1 MLTHRRKRFRFIAT
15 ACLWAC
21 LVLVFSTAQL
31 PAAFSANRNFYGM
44 HIGND
49 TDVAKAIPVLKD
61 LGVQWT
67 RLWVDTD
74 WSPQEHPAFQKA
86 KTLKAAGFNTIVEFN
101 QAKVPTPE
109 QVKAYFDWAQT
120 VPGLPEAIDVW
131 EVLNELNIPRYWRGD
146 AQEYVNNVLKPA
158 WNSLHPRGEKVLGG
172 AFTAWQNSDWG
183 TGITERYVKA
193 GYLNYVDYAG
203 THPYTNTVK
212 QLREYMKAIAKVYGS
227 KPMIISEWNF
237 KAQKNPKAWA
247 KLLDQARP
255 ILQDRVFTACYYR
268 FIGFNKEGGW
278 PGIVRKTKQGN
289 YTPKQPF
296 YDLYK
301 RWPKSRSVASTA
313 APQQKKAPPTSS
325 KGLGQYSPATAPVL
339 RVGSWG
345 QAVADVQA
353 ALKQAGLYG
362 GSIDASFGPQTQT
375 AVIRLQ
381 ASRSLRQD
389 GIVGPQTWAVLL
401 SL

>member
-1 MLTHRRKRFRFIAT
+1 MLTYHRKRLRFILT
-15 ACLWAC
+15 SCLCAC

-31 PAAFSANRNFYGM
+31 PTAFSANRNFYGM

-67 RLWVDTD
+67 RVWVDTD
-74 WSPQEHPAFQKA
+74 WSLQEHSAFEKA
-86 KTLKAAGFNTIVEFN
+86 KALKAAGFNTIVEFN

-120 VPGLPEAIDVW
+120 VPGLSEAIDVW
-131 EVLNELNIPRYWRGD
+131 EILNELNVPRYWRGNP
-146 AQEYVNNVLKPA
+146 QEYVNNVLKPA
-158 WNSLHPRGEKVLGG
+158 WDSLHPRGEKVLGA
-172 AFTAWQNSDWG
+172 AFTAWQNGDWG
-183 TGITERYVKA
+183 TGITQRYVEA

-278 PGIVRKTKQGN
+278 PGIVSKNKQGN
-289 YTPKQPF
+289 YTAKQPF

-301 RWPKSRSVASTA
+301 RWPKAGASA
-313 APQQKKAPPTSS
+313 SAPQQRKAPSTSS
-325 KGLGQYSPATAPVL
+325 ALGQYSPATAPIL
-339 RVGSWG
+339 RMGSQGQVVG
-345 QAVADVQA
+345 DVQA
-353 ALKQAGLYG
+353 ALKQAGLYS
-362 GSIDASFGPQTQT
+362 GSIDARFGPQTQA
-375 AVIRLQ
+375 AVVRLQ
-381 ASRSLRQD
+381 ASRGLRQD
-389 GIVGPQTWAVLL
+389 GIVGPQTWAALL
-401 SL
+401 NL